1 MRWPSSIWNIN
12 LTGSKGKHI
21 GIPLSLLK
29 IREKVANDFTDVGW
43 KRFYNTELFPVFQDF
58 LKAHAEREA
67 RIISRTGNLAKSIV
81 IGTGGLGPGKRAFRV
96 IATGDA
102 AKYARIINWGGIIR
116 HKKAAH
122 LTIPFGDNIDEATG
136 GKVIGMRSIKKGEG
150 FTITPKE
157 GSLQG
162 RKMVFLKGDAV
173 ERHGFTA
180 HAYPGKGINSRIKPV
195 FELVKYQL
203 IKGTNWANIA
213 QKDAMT
219 EFDTYATQ
227 RIREMFNWFR

>member
-1 MRWPSSIWNIN
+1 MAKWPVDI
-12 LTGSKGKHI
+12 GKYGGKHV
-21 GIPLSLLK
+21 GIPLSLKK
-29 IREKVANDFTDVGW
+29 IREKVQEQFLDTGW
-43 KRFYNTELFPVFQDF
+43 KKYYNSVLFPVFEEK
-58 LKAHAEREA
+58 LKLHA
-67 RIISRTGNLAKSIV
+67 IKQAKV
-81 IGTGGLGPGKRAFRV
+81 IGKTGLLARSIKIGRGGVGPGQQAFRIV
-96 IATGDA
+96 VEGEA
-102 AKYARIINWGGIIR
+102 ANYARIINWGGIIR
-116 HKKAAH
+116 AKKKY